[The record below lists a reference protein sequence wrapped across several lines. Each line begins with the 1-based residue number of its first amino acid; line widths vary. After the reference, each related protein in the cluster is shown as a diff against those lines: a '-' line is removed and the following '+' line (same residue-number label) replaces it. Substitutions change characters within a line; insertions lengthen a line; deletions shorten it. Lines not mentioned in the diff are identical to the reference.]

1 MRFIEIINDK
11 KFSLLS
17 IFLFIYVILNL
28 LDGERGLI
36 SFYEKQKIKN
46 NLINKKESLIVAEG
60 LLILAEKMGEH
71 DPEYPQVQEARKPRS
86 KSKIRLATARMNAR
100 SCETKTTAIL
110 PLCKKSSSQRMPGR
124 SK

>member
-46 NLINKKESLIVAEG
+46 QLINKKESLIVKLNLMERNNR
-60 LLILAEKMGEH
+60 LLTENIDLDYLETVFRKKFMYGKKGEKV
-71 DPEYPQVQEARKPRS
+71 Y
-86 KSKIRLATARMNAR
+86 LNN
-100 SCETKTTAIL
+100 
-110 PLCKKSSSQRMPGR
+110 
-124 SK
+124 

>member
-1 MRFIEIINDK
+1 MRYIEIINDK

-46 NLINKKESLIVAEG
+46 QLINKKESLIVKLNLMERNNR
-60 LLILAEKMGEH
+60 LLTENIELDYLET
-71 DPEYPQVQEARKPRS
+71 VFRKNNYASLCSNP
-86 KSKIRLATARMNAR
+86 KIYFLFNLR
-100 SCETKTTAIL
+100 
-110 PLCKKSSSQRMPGR
+110 GR
-124 SK
+124 GIKNVI